1 MTDYDVV
8 VIGSGTV
15 AQNVVPRCAEAGL
28 RVAVIDRLPYGG
40 TCARRGCD
48 PKKVL
53 LAAAEAVGRARM
65 LSDVGLT
72 GQPVI
77 DWPALM
83 ARKRTF
89 TEPVA
94 QRIEGWLRE
103 TGADTL
109 HGDARIVGR
118 EQVEVAGRNL
128 RAANIVVATGA
139 RPMPLGIEG
148 EDSVT
153 TSDAFLELDKLP
165 PRIAFVGGGYISFE
179 FAWLARMAGA
189 DVTIL
194 HRSARVLKG
203 FDGGLAALLV
213 ERYRTLG
220 IHVLTD
226 APVNRVRRE
235 TRGLVVET
243 DADEIVAD
251 LIVHGAGRMADLD
264 DLGLA
269 SAGVEFGHRGVR
281 VDAHLRSVSSPR
293 VWAAGDAADIGAP
306 LTPVASRQGKIV
318 AAGILG
324 GDAVFDDQVTPSVV
338 FSDPPLAAVGMS
350 ADEAGTRGASIGVKR
365 SDMGSWFTQRR
376 LGQTHAGTAIVTD
389 ASSGRLLGAHLL
401 GANAD
406 ELINVF
412 ALAIRQG
419 ATTEDLTATTWA
431 YPTATSD
438 ISYMV

>member
-1 MTDYDVV
+1 MTDYEVM

-15 AQNVVPRCAEAGL
+15 AQNVVPRCAQAGL

-65 LSDVGLT
+65 LSDVGLV

-94 QRIEGWLRE
+94 PRIEGWLRE
-103 TGADTL
+103 TGAETL

-118 EQVEVAGRNL
+118 DQVEVAGRSL

-139 RPMPLGIEG
+139 RPMPLGFEG
-148 EDSVT
+148 EELVT
-153 TSDAFLELDKLP
+153 TSDEFLELDELA
-165 PRIAFVGGGYISFE
+165 PRIVFIGGGYISFE
-179 FAWLARMAGA
+179 FAWLARVVGA
-189 DVTIL
+189 EVTIL
-194 HRSARVLKG
+194 HRSSRVLKS
-203 FDGGLAALLV
+203 FDGGLAAMVV
-213 ERYRTLG
+213 ERYRALG
-220 IHVLTD
+220 IRVLTD
-226 APVNRVRRE
+226 APVRRVRRE
-235 TRGLVVET
+235 GGDLLVDT
-243 DADEIVAD
+243 DAEAIVAD
-251 LIVHGAGRMADLD
+251 LVVHGAGRMADID
-264 DLGLA
+264 DLGLI
-269 SAGVEFGHRGVR
+269 SAGVEFGPRGVH
-281 VDAHLRSVSSPR
+281 VDAHLRSVSNPR
-293 VWAAGDAADIGAP
+293 AWAAGDAADIGAP

-324 GDAVFDDQVTPSVV
+324 EDAVFDGQVTPSVV

-350 ADEAGTRGASIGVKR
+350 TDEAQTLGDSVSIKR

-376 LGQTHAGTAIVTD
+376 LGHTHAGSAIVTD
-389 ASSGRLLGAHLL
+389 ASSGQLLGAHLL

-419 ATTEDLTATTWA
+419 ATRDDLMATTWA
-431 YPTATSD
+431 YPTASSD
-438 ISYMV
+438 VSYMV